1 MVRYYYIG
9 QINYDDE
16 QAAGLLAIDLLG
28 RGTCTGESS

>member
-1 MVRYYYIG
+1 MERHYYIAG
-9 QINYDDE
+9 INYDDE